1 MVPSKTFR
9 VLPRLGLT
17 CVPSFAFWAYR
28 GESVTDRGQAF
39 TPAKLAGLELKNRTI
54 RAGCFEGMCQGG
66 QVTDELIEHHRRVAA
81 GGVAMTTV
89 AYCSV
94 SADGRAFDHE
104 MWMRKEIVPDL
115 KKLTDAVH
123 REGSLAS
130 IQLGHSGFFTNKA
143 VIGKRP
149 LGASAKWCLFMR
161 SYCREMTREDIE
173 VKVQDFVTA
182 AVLARDSGFDAIE
195 IHAGHGYLLS
205 QFLSPWT
212 NRRNDAFGGAI
223 ANRLR
228 FPLEVVEKTRDILK
242 DDFPI
247 LIKMNQVDGMNAG
260 VSIHESQIIGRA
272 FEKAGASALIPSS
285 GFTSKVPFLM
295 LRGGLPIEEMSRNQE
310 GMLDRLGLKI
320 FGRLM
325 VPEHD
330 YQSLFQLEGARKILE
345 AVNIP
350 VIYIGGVESLTDM
363 RQVLDEGFSFVQL
376 GRATIQDPDFV
387 LKLEAGLIERSPC
400 DHCNRCVAAMDAG
413 GVHCVSNREGLLDQD
428 AGG

>member
-212 NRRNDAFGGAI
+212 NRRNDAFGGAL

-247 LIKMNQVDGMNAG
+247 LIKMNQVDGMKAG

>member
-1 MVPSKTFR
+1 MLYHHRFAVN
-9 VLPRLGLT
+9 LGEY
-17 CVPSFAFWAYR
+17 VA
-28 GESVTDRGQAF
+28 DKGQLF
-39 TPAKLAGLELKNRTI
+39 IPANLAGLELKNRVI

-66 QVTDELIEHHRRVAA
+66 QVTDELIEHHRRLAA

-104 MWMRKEIVPDL
+104 LWMREAIAPDL
-115 KKLTDAVH
+115 RKLTDAVH
-123 REGSLAS
+123 REGSFAS

-161 SYCREMTREDIE
+161 SYCREMTREDIDE
-173 VKVQDFVTA
+173 KVQDFASA

-212 NRRNDAFGGAI
+212 NRRKDVFGGSI
-223 ANRLR
+223 VNRLR
-228 FPLEVVEKTRDILK
+228 FPLKVIEKTRDILG

-247 LIKMNQVDGMNAG
+247 LIKMNQIDGMNAG
-260 VSIHESQIIGRA
+260 LSIHESQIIGKG
-272 FEKAGASALIPSS
+272 FEEAGASALIPSS

-310 GMLDRLGLKI
+310 TMLDRLGMKM
-320 FGRLM
+320 FGRWM
-325 VPEHD
+325 VPEHT
-330 YQSLFQLEGARKILE
+330 YRPLFQLEGARKILE

-350 VIYIGGVESLTDM
+350 VIYIGGVESLATM
-363 RQVLDEGFSFVQL
+363 QQVLEEGFSFVQV

-387 LKLEAGLIERSPC
+387 SKLESGLIERSPC

-413 GVHCVSNREGLLDQD
+413 GVYCVSNNEGFLRQ
-428 AGG
+428 ATGS

>member
-1 MVPSKTFR
+1 M
-9 VLPRLGLT
+9 
-17 CVPSFAFWAYR
+17 
-28 GESVTDRGQAF
+28 TDRGQAF